1 MDQFWEKIIGPIGED
16 LQRPEVLNTP
26 KGASEAHKFLKHG
39 YHLYLWI
46 ITYDALFP
54 SNSSEMILFQDIEL
68 YSACEFYF
76 LPFVGRYYVTYLP
89 QSKALGLSKEAQIVG
104 IFARRLQIQ
113 DQLTLQIAKSI
124 REVKGAQGVGVI
136 I

>member
-1 MDQFWEKIIGPIGED
+1 MEQFWEKIIGPIGED
-16 LQRPEVLNTP
+16 LQRPGVLDTP
-26 KGASEAHKFLKHG
+26 KRASEAYKFLKHR
-39 YHLYLWI
+39 YHLDLWI
-46 ITYDALFP
+46 ITSDALFP
-54 SNSSEMILFQDIEL
+54 SNSREMVLFQDIEL
-68 YSACEFYF
+68 YSACEYYF

-89 QSKALGLSKEAQIVG
+89 QSKVLGLSKVAQIVD

-124 REVKGAQGVGVI
+124 QEVKGARGVGVI